1 MPAHRSPRLITAA
14 IFAGVM
20 SGIAAFPVQAADY
33 TGTWAADLSQCKMGQ
48 DSQDAPLIITAKGSD
63 QHESHCTFEGLK
75 SSGAGEWSGKAACSI
90 EGDKQS
96 FDIKMTVSG
105 DTLTLTED
113 GAARDLL
120 RCP

>member
-1 MPAHRSPRLITAA
+1 MPAPRSPRL
-14 IFAGVM
+14 M
-20 SGIAAFPVQAADY
+20 IAACLVSATIGFAALPAQAADY
-33 TGTWAADLSQCKMGQ
+33 AGTWAADLAQCKTGQ
-48 DSQDAPLIITAKGSD
+48 DSQDAPLVLTAKGYD
-63 QHESHCTFEGLK
+63 QAEAHCTFDGLK

-90 EGDKQS
+90 EGDQQS
-96 FDIKMTVSG
+96 IDVTLTVSG

>member
-1 MPAHRSPRLITAA
+1 
-14 IFAGVM
+14 M
-20 SGIAAFPVQAADY
+20 SGLASLPAQAADY
-33 TGTWAADLSQCKMGQ
+33 AGTWAADLAQCKTGQ
-48 DSQDAPLIITAKGSD
+48 DSQDAPLILTSKGYD
-63 QHESHCTFEGLK
+63 QHEAHCTFDGLK
-75 SSGAGEWSGKAACSI
+75 SSGAGEWSAKAACSI

-96 FDIKMTVSG
+96 IDVTLTLSG